1 MNQKYFLISICVRRI
16 VENAIKINDIG
27 VNTMTKVLNDFS
39 LYFISITR
47 YLLHL
52 VNGFYSIGTYQKIVS
67 ILLNKHA
74 NICVQIHQKSF

>member
-16 VENAIKINDIG
+16 AENTIKINDIG

>member
-16 VENAIKINDIG
+16 VVNTIKINDIG
-27 VNTMTKVLNDFS
+27 VNTMTEVLNYFS
-39 LYFISITR
+39 FFGQYD

-52 VNGFYSIGTYQKIVS
+52 VNGFYSISMYQKIVF